1 MPFPLPRLAL
11 LLPACA
17 FAAATGGSPLE
28 AAEVRRVMAGRP
40 EYDAS
45 GFQKLLMGSGYR
57 ALWTTPIDFE
67 LLDLRAF
74 AGGLTPVRQVG
85 SMQSIGLAMKGADG
99 RSYTFRTSDKDPKR
113 ILPPEWGDTVPARL
127 FQDSTTANHPGV
139 GFVVPP
145 LAEVAGVLHTTPRY
159 VFMPDDPALG
169 EFRKTFG
176 GKPGTIE
183 EFPLPGPGG
192 APGFAGATEIVSTGE
207 LWKRFLAGEAR
218 VDDRAL
224 LRARIFDLWIQDWD
238 RHNKQWRWLRRGKDA
253 PFEPLPEDRDQ
264 AFSRFSGFLLSTAR
278 GTHPKFMDF
287 HDSYQNFEG
296 WMTQGGEVDRWL
308 LSAVGRAAF
317 EETARELAARLTD
330 QVVDEAVGRLPPE
343 WYAFDG
349 ARLAAALK
357 KRRDALVPSAL
368 EYYARLASRVDVHA
382 TDLADSVRVTRGAD
396 GGLELSIAS
405 APGAPPWFVRR
416 FDPRETREVRL
427 YLYAGSDAVTTSG
440 PPGGPITLRV
450 VGGGGSDRVDDS
462 KSGGTRVYDAAGISV
477 PEGPGTRVER
487 KAWERQP
494 AKPKETPWLEWRDWG
509 SRTLPQYKL
518 WYEPDPALML
528 AAGFTHQTWGF
539 RKSPYSTLQA
549 VQAQYSTGRNAFK
562 FNYDGE
568 FRRENSNLYFVVD
581 AQASGLENLNYFGF
595 GNQSP
600 SEPPEGSGESF
611 YDADSDT
618 YELFVSSWWTPTRTL
633 EFYAGPDVKLTD
645 TAQSGFIGSDQ
656 PTGLGQVGQVGVKA
670 GFDLDTRGHPRTGT
684 LGDQFRA
691 DGKPARSGVR
701 LKAEGQYYPD
711 AWDANG
717 FGGVEG
723 TLRGYL
729 AGRRAMLAAR
739 VGGRKVWGEY
749 PWFEAAFVGGSKSLR
764 GYRKNRFAGDESL
777 YGSVE
782 VRLWLFKG
790 RLIAPGRWGVFG
802 LADAGRVSVE
812 GDSSGGWHT
821 SYGGGVFFQMLTLN
835 TVFHGAVAHGDEG
848 TRFYVDYGFAF

>member
-1 MPFPLPRLAL
+1 M
-11 LLPACA
+11 
-17 FAAATGGSPLE
+17 
-28 AAEVRRVMAGRP
+28 
-40 EYDAS
+40 
-45 GFQKLLMGSGYR
+45 
-57 ALWTTPIDFE
+57 
-67 LLDLRAF
+67 
-74 AGGLTPVRQVG
+74 
-85 SMQSIGLAMKGADG
+85 
-99 RSYTFRTSDKDPKR
+99 
-113 ILPPEWGDTVPARL
+113 PARL

-192 APGFAGATEIVSTGE
+192 APGFAGATEIVSTLE
-207 LWKRFLAGEAR
+207 LWKKFLAGEAR
-218 VDDRAL
+218 ADDRAL

-253 PFEPLPEDRDQ
+253 LFEPLPEDRDQ

-278 GTHPKFMDF
+278 GTHPKFMNF

-330 QVVDEAVGRLPPE
+330 QVVDDAVGRLPPE
-343 WYAFDG
+343 WYALDG
-349 ARLAAALK
+349 ARLVAALK
-357 KRRDALVPSAL
+357 KRRDGLVPAAL
-368 EYYARLASRVDVHA
+368 DYYARLASRVDVHA

-396 GGLELSIAS
+396 GGLELAISRT
-405 APGAPPWFVRR
+405 PGAPPWFARR

-477 PEGPGTRVER
+477 AEGPGTELER
-487 KAWERQP
+487 KAWERRP

-509 SRTLPQYKL
+509 SRTLPQYKF
-518 WYEPDPALML
+518 WWEPDPAVML

-539 RKSPYSTLQA
+539 RKSPYASLQA
-549 VQAQYSTGRNAFK
+549 VQLQYSTGRNAFK
-562 FNYDGE
+562 FSYDGE

-595 GNQSP
+595 GNQS
-600 SEPPEGSGESF
+600 SSDVPEGSGDSF

-618 YELFVSSWWTPTRTL
+618 YELFLSSWWAPTRTL

-656 PTGLGQVGQVGVKA
+656 PTGLGQFGQVGVKA
-670 GFDLDTRGHPRTGT
+670 GFDLDTRGHPG
-684 LGDQFRA
+684 
-691 DGKPARSGVR
+691 PARSATSSAPTASPPAPACASR
-701 LKAEGQYYPD
+701 RKASIIRTR
-711 AWDANG
+711 
-717 FGGVEG
+717 G
-723 TLRGYL
+723 TRTASAASRELCAATWP
-729 AGRRAMLAAR
+729 AGAPCSRRASAAAR
-739 VGGRKVWGEY
+739 CGASIPGSRRRSS
-749 PWFEAAFVGGSKSLR
+749 EAARACAATARTASRATSRSTAASRR
-764 GYRKNRFAGDESL
+764 GCGCSR
-777 YGSVE
+777 
-782 VRLWLFKG
+782 
-790 RLIAPGRWGVFG
+790 
-802 LADAGRVSVE
+802 
-812 GDSSGGWHT
+812 
-821 SYGGGVFFQMLTLN
+821 
-835 TVFHGAVAHGDEG
+835 GA
-848 TRFYVDYGFAF
+848 

>member
-1 MPFPLPRLAL
+1 
-11 LLPACA
+11 
-17 FAAATGGSPLE
+17 
-28 AAEVRRVMAGRP
+28 
-40 EYDAS
+40 
-45 GFQKLLMGSGYR
+45 
-57 ALWTTPIDFE
+57 
-67 LLDLRAF
+67 
-74 AGGLTPVRQVG
+74 
-85 SMQSIGLAMKGADG
+85 MQSVGLAMKGADG

-145 LAEVAGVLHTTPRY
+145 LAEAAGVLHTTPRY

-176 GKPGTIE
+176 GQPGTIE

-192 APGFAGATEIVSTGE
+192 APGFAGAIEIVSTASSG
-207 LWKRFLAGEAR
+207 RGSSPAR
-218 VDDRAL
+218 RAVDDRAL
-224 LRARIFDLWIQDWD
+224 LRARLFDLWIQDWD

-253 PFEPLPEDRDQ
+253 LFEPLPEDRDQ
-264 AFSRFSGFLLSTAR
+264 AFSRFSGLLLSMAR

-287 HDSYQNFEG
+287 DGHYQNFEG

-317 EETARELAARLTD
+317 EETARDLAARLTD
-330 QVVDEAVGRLPPE
+330 GVIDDAVGRLPPE
-343 WYAFDG
+343 WYALDG

-357 KRRDALVPSAL
+357 KRRDGLLPAAL
-368 EYYARLASRVDVHA
+368 EFYARLASKVDVHA
-382 TDLADSVRVTRGAD
+382 TDLADSVRVTRG
-396 GGLELSIAS
+396 G
-405 APGAPPWFVRR
+405 
-416 FDPRETREVRL
+416 ET
-427 YLYAGSDAVTTSG
+427 AGSRWRSRALPARRRGSTGASSATRRARCGSTSTRDRIAVMTSG
-440 PPGGPITLRV
+440 PPAGRSRCAWSGAAAGPRRRLEERRHALLRRGRELRRGGPRH
-450 VGGGGSDRVDDS
+450 RA
-462 KSGGTRVYDAAGISV
+462 RA
-477 PEGPGTRVER
+477 

-509 SRTLPQYKL
+509 SRTLPQYKF
-518 WYEPDPALML
+518 WWEPDPA
-528 AAGFTHQTWGF
+528 ADAGGGFTRQTWGF
-539 RKSPYSTLQA
+539 RKSPYSTLQT
-549 VQAQYSTGRNAFK
+549 VQLQYSTGRDDFK

-595 GNQSP
+595 GNQS
-600 SEPPEGSGESF
+600 SNAPPEGSGESY

-618 YELFVSSWWTPTRTL
+618 YELFLSSWWAPARTL
-633 EFYAGPDVKLTD
+633 EFYAGPEVKLTD

-656 PTGLGQVGQVGVKA
+656 PTGLGQFGQVGVKA

-764 GYRKNRFAGDESL
+764 GYRKNRFAGDASL

-782 VRLWLFKG
+782 ARLWLFKG
-790 RLIAPGRWGVFG
+790 RLIAPGRWGCSGSRTPGASRSRVIERR
-802 LADAGRVSVE
+802 LAHVLRR
-812 GDSSGGWHT
+812 
-821 SYGGGVFFQMLTLN
+821 GVFFQMLTLN